1 MSLSDLPL
9 LNAILNS
16 TCTVFLLLGF
26 YFIKQK
32 NRVAHKRMMLAAV
45 TSSILF
51 LTSYL
56 IYHYN
61 VGSVKFT
68 AQGTVRTVYFTILIS
83 HSILA
88 ASLLYFVPVTL
99 VRALR
104 ERFDKHKRLA
114 RWTLPIW
121 LYVSA
126 TGVIVYL
133 MLYRLYPP
141 T

>member
-1 MSLSDLPL
+1 MPISDLPL

-16 TCTVFLLLGF
+16 SCTVFLLLGF

-45 TSSILF
+45 TTSLLF

-56 IYHYN
+56 FYHYS

-68 AQGTVRTVYFTILIS
+68 GQGVARTVYFTILFS

-99 VRALR
+99 IRAVR

-121 LYVSA
+121 LYVSV

-133 MLYRLYPP
+133 MLYQFYAA
-141 T
+141 

>member
-1 MSLSDLPL
+1 MSFSDLPL

-32 NRVAHKRMMLAAV
+32 NINTHRQMMLAAV
-45 TSSILF
+45 TTSILF
-51 LTSYL
+51 LASYL
-56 IYHYN
+56 FYHYN

-68 AQGTVRTVYFTILIS
+68 AQGTIRTVYFTILIS
-83 HSILA
+83 HTILA
-88 ASLLYFVPVTL
+88 TSLLYFVPVTL
-99 VRALR
+99 LRALG

-121 LYVSA
+121 LYVSV

-133 MLYRLYPP
+133 LLYQFYPP